1 MEWDRRWRETC
12 EAPESLTWGV
22 KVDGQQVLDAFLS
35 LGCSIGP
42 ASVVVEV
49 GPGYGRI
56 FEAFHKRFQFKRWYM
71 VEINPKYCEIL
82 LSELVDDRVK
92 VLCQDV
98 RKLDLPEKFDVGIS
112 TLVIEHLYP
121 DFVEG
126 LAQLRKFIKRQ
137 GCFVFDLPLPSEDR
151 RMHECYE
158 QKVFKGSI
166 VNFYSEEWL
175 RRLVELSGFSID
187 VWTTVDYEEARI
199 VRNLYRLKPNRKIA
213 NWQDRRLASIEHSL
227 EVLERDLAVIKL
239 KSDISC

>member
-1 MEWDRRWRETC
+1 VWDKRWRETH
-12 EAPESLTWGV
+12 EAPEGLTWGV
-22 KVDGQQVLDAFLS
+22 KVDGQQVLDAFLF

-82 LSELVDDRVK
+82 SSKSVDDRVK

-98 RKLDLPEKFDVGIS
+98 RKLDLPEKFDLGIS

-121 DFVEG
+121 DFLEG
-126 LAQLRKFIKRQ
+126 LAQLRKFIKRR
-137 GCFVFDLPLPSEDR
+137 GSFVFDLPPPSEDR
-151 RMHECYE
+151 RMHEYYE
-158 QKVFKGSI
+158 SRVLKGSI

-175 RRLVELSGFSID
+175 RRFVELSGFSID
-187 VWTTVDYEEARI
+187 ACTTVDYKEAKI
-199 VRNLYRLKPNRKIA
+199 VRNLYRLKPNREIA
-213 NWQDRRLASIEHSL
+213 NWQDRRLASLEHSL
-227 EVLERDLAVIKL
+227 EVLEKDLAVIKL
-239 KSDISC
+239 KLDVPC